1 MRDSRLLFAEMIL
14 RLQKL
19 KKIRI
24 GGLYKEQMQKN
35 ENHVALKPGTTFF
48 PALFLRSSSF
58 FVLRSSSMA
67 H

>member
-1 MRDSRLLFAEMIL
+1 MIL

-35 ENHVALKPGTTFF
+35 ENHVALKPGTTFR
-48 PALFLRSSSF
+48 FLRSSSF
-58 FVLRSSSMA
+58 FVSSSMA
-67 H
+67 RWC